1 MDAALEGFIY
11 YLKVERN
18 RADNTLESYGRDL
31 RRFAR
36 WLVDTRGITD
46 PAKVQREDVAEHM
59 RYLSQHLQLGHRSVA
74 RVRTSIRQLFR
85 FLIRENHLEV
95 DPTALVDAPKF
106 RQPLPKVLS
115 FPQVEALLAAPD
127 GSILGLRDRAMIDMM
142 YSCGLRVTE
151 LVGLPVRSVDAR
163 EGLVRVVGKGD
174 KERIVPVGEH
184 ALVSLRVYLASARPV
199 HDPSWSCPATF
210 VTRRGKA
217 MTRQNFWQR
226 VKKHALV
233 AGLSTQKVSPHVLR
247 HSFATHLLEHGAD
260 LRSLQ
265 AMLGHADISTTQL
278 YTHVSRARLGQMHAK
293 HHPRGS
299 EP

>member
-18 RADNTLESYGRDL
+18 RADNTLESYSRDL
-31 RRFAR
+31 RRFSS
-36 WLVDTRGITD
+36 WLADARGIRD
-46 PAKVQREDVAEHM
+46 PADVRREDVADHM
-59 RYLSQHLQLGHRSVA
+59 RYLSQQLQLGHRSVA

-85 FLIRENHLEV
+85 FLIRENQLEV
-95 DPTALVDAPKF
+95 DPTALVDAPRF

-115 FPQVEALLAAPD
+115 FSQVEALLAAPD
-127 GSILGLRDRAMIDMM
+127 ASTLGLRDRAMIDLM

-151 LVGLPVRSVDAR
+151 LVGLPVRSVDPA

-184 ALVSLRVYLASARPV
+184 ALDSLRMYLKTARPV
-199 HDPSWSCPATF
+199 HDPAWSCPATF
-210 VTRRGKA
+210 VTQRGGQ

-226 VKKHALV
+226 IKKHALV
-233 AGLSTQKVSPHVLR
+233 AGLPTKKVSPHVLR

-278 YTHVSRARLGQMHAK
+278 YTHVSRARLARIHAAY
-293 HHPRGS
+293 HPRGS
-299 EP
+299 E